1 MNETDDLFS
10 PRQIA
15 QIKLANSKIRDRLRL
30 DNYDHSLDEEN
41 LRKAIKN
48 LSSRSESSTDSRQH
62 KESRS
67 KPRSQLVVA
76 LSDFLSPIGV
86 AGLLIAFALGSLGT
100 LALKS
105 PDTAGSESLALRS
118 AAEISNANA
127 LDPPAHSAIV
137 RNLIQAGTMDEGLRA
152 LIASPQIPRFEV
164 ASKDPITLRSD
175 IIESAV
181 GGGLT
186 VLAISEGGTP
196 VIVVIGLEAKSPSH
210 VAFRALAGIPL
221 EVSGNVKVKVVD
233 R

>member
-1 MNETDDLFS
+1 MEKNLFTEQQE
-10 PRQIA
+10 RQILKA
-15 QIKLANSKIRDRLRL
+15 FDEMDKDLGIDRLDDDASLNRIFKKYQGTAPASSAQQSVNWIDRL
-30 DNYDHSLDEEN
+30 GLGWVTQIGKSLASPVYVYASFA
-41 LRKAIKN
+41 LIFGLVSVTTFQA
-48 LSSRSESSTDSRQH
+48 
-62 KESRS
+62 
-67 KPRSQLVVA
+67 SQLD
-76 LSDFLSPIGV
+76 SNMGV
-86 AGLLIAFALGSLGT
+86 TDPLR
-100 LALKS
+100 
-105 PDTAGSESLALRS
+105 GSEAVFH
-118 AAEISNANA
+118 
-127 LDPPAHSAIV
+127 LDQV
-137 RNLIQAGTMDEGLRA
+137 GTMDGGLRA

-186 VLAISEGGTP
+186 VLTISEGGTP